1 MLCITN
7 LKFHK
12 SYFLKFMT
20 NNLTSLLFSVSFC
33 LAHLFES
40 AADIT
45 NCQPHDCL
53 PLHVIIIIAILHV
66 YTTMYE
72 RHRQQRQSKQSLIL
86 PSV

>member
-1 MLCITN
+1 
-7 LKFHK
+7 
-12 SYFLKFMT
+12 
-20 NNLTSLLFSVSFC
+20 
-33 LAHLFES
+33 LFES